1 LSHLFYTILSLQSF
15 YVDCIERLFVCENR
29 VTAVKGN
36 YMIGVYT
43 LRKIEFGEELTFD
56 YCCVTES
63 KDEHDSSVCLCGS
76 QGCKGS
82 YLCYT
87 GPGAYD
93 EVLKEYHG
101 LLDRHN
107 LLLQACTSGR
117 VTQRESE
124 DLKQAGLA
132 TCLLHGLP
140 DWVIKYAAGVV
151 RALFGLPSFLKCRW
165 GLV

>member
-1 LSHLFYTILSLQSF
+1 LQKKDKDPAPEFYNIVF
-15 YVDCIERLFVCENR
+15 ERPKGDALGYDVLVIDAMHKANFASRLCHSCRPNCEAK

-56 YCCVTES
+56 YCCITES

-93 EVLKEYHG
+93 EVFSHSLM
-101 LLDRHN
+101 
-107 LLLQACTSGR
+107 
-117 VTQRESE
+117 
-124 DLKQAGLA
+124 
-132 TCLLHGLP
+132 LLHDNRELLCS
-140 DWVIKYAAGVV
+140 DT
-151 RALFGLPSFLKCRW
+151 LFCYCLIIFPEIFCD
-165 GLV
+165 

>member
-1 LSHLFYTILSLQSF
+1 VLVIDAMHKANFAS
-15 YVDCIERLFVCENR
+15 RLCHSCRPNCEAK

-56 YCCVTES
+56 YCCITES

-107 LLLQACTSGR
+107 LLLQACTSGH

-124 DLKQAGLA
+124 DLKQAGLG

-151 RALFGLPSFLKCRW
+151 RALFGLPPFLKCRW